1 VVVIIIMLLV
11 AVLLSLLVLLLV
23 LLLPLPPPDLACVH
37 VSSGIRDRE
46 LAQSA
51 QVTPLTGSSTPAAP
65 RASP

>member
-1 VVVIIIMLLV
+1 MIIIMLLV
-11 AVLLSLLVLLLV
+11 AVLLSLLLLV
-23 LLLPLPPPDLACVH
+23 LLLPLPPLDLACVH
-37 VSSGIRDRE
+37 VCSGIRDRE